1 MQKKECIA
9 MLLAG
14 GQGSRLRGLTRN
26 IAKPAV
32 PFGGQYRIID
42 FSLSN
47 CANSGIDTVGVLT
60 QYKPQLLNKYIGM
73 GVNWDLH
80 GKGKGVT
87 VLPPYVGDRGGCWYQ
102 GTAHSVYQNIDYID
116 SFEPEHVLILSGDH
130 IYKMNYEEMLVY
142 HRSKDADLTISVIEV
157 PWEEAGRFG
166 IMSADGNMR
175 ITEFEEKPRKPKN
188 NLASMGIYIFKTEV
202 LKTYL
207 KKDALDSTSNNDFG
221 KNVIPRMLKEGRS
234 IYAFPY
240 QGYWRD
246 VGTVESYWLASME
259 ILDDDA
265 RLKMFDNDWCVYS
278 ESTSFPPAYFAA
290 GSYVKNSMVAEGCR
304 IFGEI
309 ENSLVFSGVEVEP
322 GARVKDSIVMANVKI
337 CAGVVIDKA
346 IIGEE
351 VTVGEGAVV
360 GGEYGKEY
368 AKVRGSREHN
378 ITVIENNSDIAPYS
392 HIGVLV
398 MVKKDEEQLSG
409 ISGV

>member
-80 GKGKGVT
+80 GNGGGVT
-87 VLPPYVGDRGGCWYQ
+87 ILPPYVGDRGGCWYQ

-142 HRSKDADLTISVIEV
+142 HRRKDADLTISVIEV

-166 IMSADGNMR
+166 IMNADGDMR

-221 KNVIPRMLKEGRS
+221 KNVIPRMLREGCS

-265 RLKMFDNDWCVYS
+265 KLKMFDNDWCVYS
-278 ESTSFPPAYFAA
+278 ESTSFPPAYFAT

-304 IFGEI
+304 ISGEI
-309 ENSLVFSGVEVEP
+309 ENSLLFSGVKVEP
-322 GARVKDSIVMANVKI
+322 GARVKDSIIMANVKI
-337 CAGVVIDKA
+337 SAGVVIDKA

-360 GGEYGKEY
+360 GGEYSKEY